1 VNQVSKLS
9 CFLALVVVA
18 SCTDPS
24 GEPSPRISTIPT
36 QTSAGGSTFT
46 FDVSSY
52 VTTSADSSYAVTS
65 GGGTFST
72 GQSVYSNTFDTLGTY
87 TVQFTVRNNRDQV
100 TASSFQ
106 VKVTSSEIVA
116 FKSGDGVW
124 LYDVNTGH
132 IGSSAILSD
141 DGRSKSYKAAL
152 SDGSL
157 IYEVATSGGT
167 DLWLYDPNVPELTVL
182 GESSNDELYEAKTST
197 DIVLYRTGAST
208 GYELYSYDKLR
219 EYTVGITSG
228 IGTTNDT
235 RGDDDPFVNSSDVVL
250 FETQLNQG
258 QKDVYKWDLSRGIAE
273 AVANEATNEEVVATL
288 SDGSFVISRLGSG
301 GETDLYRWSVAHG
314 LVEVGSD
321 LDTSTPFTESK
332 TYAGASSAGNVI
344 FTTSD
349 GSDTD
354 IYVWLAA
361 TGQTLQIANTANNE
375 AYCGVLSNGDVI
387 YQTTASGNV
396 TLTRYDLSDGS
407 NDNFTN
413 TGNATTA
420 FHKVLTTDTV
430 IFLSSTGNLYSWKD
444 GVEAALTFSG
454 SGEAFVAETSGGDFV
469 VATDS
474 GRDLELWGRVGRQRC
489 HDRRCQLAGDQHL
502 RWRHEHGQ
510 DSLCQQQRCLDSD
523 LPADD
528 LGWQLGHGYGIQSE
542 RKQHDGQ
549 HRRHQRRCRHH
560 GDREL
565 LGTTQPAPLGRGQ
578 WAGTEWLVRQT
589 GRSGRT
595 RSRIRF
601 RPGARKRQPPRRERK
616 GAGPT
621 SVGPVFLCSLLVR
634 SAGAL
639 SRAYLSPPSRSTT
652 GQATQRSL
660 LTSVSGGTSSAQL
673 FSASGQRVR
682 NGQPLGL
689 RKGLGTSPSS
699 LMRSGRSRC
708 GSGSGTA
715 ESSARV

>member
-474 GRDLELWGRVGRQRC
+474 GRDLELW
-489 HDRRCQLAGDQHL
+489 D
-502 RWRHEHGQ
+502 E
-510 DSLCQQQRCLDSD
+510 
-523 LPADD
+523 
-528 LGWQLGHGYGIQSE
+528 
-542 RKQHDGQ
+542 
-549 HRRHQRRCRHH
+549 
-560 GDREL
+560 
-565 LGTTQPAPLGRGQ
+565 
-578 WAGTEWLVRQT
+578 
-589 GRSGRT
+589 
-595 RSRIRF
+595 
-601 RPGARKRQPPRRERK
+601 
-616 GAGPT
+616 
-621 SVGPVFLCSLLVR
+621 
-634 SAGAL
+634 SAGNAVTIVDASSPVTNTYGGVTSTGKIL
-639 SRAYLSPPSRSTT
+639 YVNNSGASTPIYLLMIWDGSSATDTGFKANGSNTT
-652 GQATQRSL
+652 GNTGAISVDAVITAT
-660 LTSVSGGTSSAQL
+660 VSY
-673 FSASGQRVR
+673 
-682 NGQPLGL
+682 
-689 RKGLGTSPSS
+689 
-699 LMRSGRSRC
+699 
-708 GSGSGTA
+708 
-715 ESSARV
+715 